1 MNSLSLSGL
10 GLLPRQAILMLLT
23 SLQQA
28 LVLSV
33 TQSRSIRA
41 ILGDMS
47 DSYYQG
53 LRRSDLRCPSSAQS
67 THQGCM
73 LMLYAVWKCRLADVD
88 Q

>member
-53 LRRSDLRCPSSAQS
+53 LFLFAEELSNFGNRFPTRFPDL
-67 THQGCM
+67 G
-73 LMLYAVWKCRLADVD
+73 
-88 Q
+88 

>member
-53 LRRSDLRCPSSAQS
+53 LFFCR
-67 THQGCM
+67 G
-73 LMLYAVWKCRLADVD
+73 AVKFWESFPYSFS
-88 Q
+88 

>member
-53 LRRSDLRCPSSAQS
+53 LFFFFAEELSNFGNRFPTRFPDL
-67 THQGCM
+67 G
-73 LMLYAVWKCRLADVD
+73 
-88 Q
+88 

>member
-53 LRRSDLRCPSSAQS
+53 LFFFLQRSCQILGIVSLLVFLIWASSVAI
-67 THQGCM
+67 
-73 LMLYAVWKCRLADVD
+73 
-88 Q
+88 

>member
-53 LRRSDLRCPSSAQS
+53 LFFFAEELSNFGNRFPTRFPDL
-67 THQGCM
+67 G
-73 LMLYAVWKCRLADVD
+73 
-88 Q
+88 

>member
-53 LRRSDLRCPSSAQS
+53 LFFLQRSCQILGIVSLLVFLIWASSVAI
-67 THQGCM
+67 
-73 LMLYAVWKCRLADVD
+73 
-88 Q
+88 

>member
-1 MNSLSLSGL
+1 
-10 GLLPRQAILMLLT
+10 LT

-53 LRRSDLRCPSSAQS
+53 LFLFAEELSNFGNRFPTRFPDL
-67 THQGCM
+67 G
-73 LMLYAVWKCRLADVD
+73 
-88 Q
+88 